1 MMNTIRI
8 NDGEGLYDEVGLCTA
23 IITILNHVEVKGSDN
38 LHNMILAIDGVQ
50 KLQEAL
56 RKTREERNKREEV
69 SVNDDGHPT
78 DG

>member
-38 LHNMILAIDGVQ
+38 L
-50 KLQEAL
+50 